1 MNTSTTWVAVLDI
14 VGLTIAEYNSI
25 IEKMGVEKNPAANIY
40 LHIAAPL
47 DGDTGIRVIELWD
60 NKEGFESFIQQ
71 RMMPAAQEL
80 GIQRDTKVTLTP
92 LHNAFSP
99 RLTEIP
105 SLPQTR
111 QR

>member
-1 MNTSTTWVAVLDI
+1 VNTATTWVAVLDI
-14 VGLTIAEYNSI
+14 IGLNIAEYNSI
-25 IEKMGVEKNPAANIY
+25 IEKMGVEKTPVANIY
-40 LHIAAPL
+40 LHIATPL
-47 DGDTGIRVIELWD
+47 EGDTGIRVIELWD

-99 RLTEIP
+99 RLKEIP